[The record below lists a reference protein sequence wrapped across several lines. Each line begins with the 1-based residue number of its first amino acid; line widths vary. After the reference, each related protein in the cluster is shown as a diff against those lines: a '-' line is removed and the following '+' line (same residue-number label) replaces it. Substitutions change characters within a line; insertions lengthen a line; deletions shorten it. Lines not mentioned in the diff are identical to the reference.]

1 MPDFFI
7 PDVDYQSIRSDSKR
21 EKSRQSIKDSESSD
35 IYSTLS
41 GIQKYINEE
50 IVNSTKSIFQFDV
63 NGK

>member
-21 EKSRQSIKDSESSD
+21 EKSRQSIKNSENSD